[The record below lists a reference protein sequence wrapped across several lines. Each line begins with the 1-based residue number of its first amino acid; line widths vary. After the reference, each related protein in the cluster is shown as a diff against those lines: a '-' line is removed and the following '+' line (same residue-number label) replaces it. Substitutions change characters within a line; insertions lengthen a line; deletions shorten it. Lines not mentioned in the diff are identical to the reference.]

1 MKKFLI
7 PIFLGVFAFSYSAL
21 TAAPCVK
28 WDQVKSDIQK
38 YFAEN
43 KNLKLISLEKTGD
56 AELNTFTT
64 RTGRYTTDKNGNTV
78 EIETQDER
86 CVQKAKVVFTDD
98 ANNKK
103 TQTWSV
109 IYLPKNGKLVYTGF
123 TTREEEIEV
132 SKDLDLPAD
141 DELKKLIIT
150 EWNKNISGDDIELVD
165 IKVINIKLKYFSHAG
180 NTSRWIVTVDMVVVR
195 KGGVFSGN
203 KECNVSGANLVLVK
217 KQKSDPWELSFS
229 SMSFRCDR

>member
-56 AELNTFTT
+56 AELNTFENH
-64 RTGRYTTDKNGNTV
+64 TGRYTTNKKGKTV
-78 EIETQDER
+78 EIVTQDER
-86 CVQKAKVVFTDD
+86 CVQKAKVIFSDD

-109 IYLPKNGKLVYTGF
+109 MYLNKNGKFVYKGF
-123 TTREEEIEV
+123 TTKEENIEV
-132 SKDLDLPAD
+132 SKDLDLPPD
-141 DELKKLIIT
+141 DELKKMIIT
-150 EWNKNISGDDIELVD
+150 E
-165 IKVINIKLKYFSHAG
+165 
-180 NTSRWIVTVDMVVVR
+180 
-195 KGGVFSGN
+195 
-203 KECNVSGANLVLVK
+203 
-217 KQKSDPWELSFS
+217 
-229 SMSFRCDR
+229 